1 MEFEVDLRCSQCI
14 EGQSFYDYLLLADV
28 SRMVIL
34 WLSPAKRYKILF
46 LKLL

>member
-34 WLSPAKRYKILF
+34 WLSPAKRFKHLAIRLI
-46 LKLL
+46 